1 MSLLLEGAIK
11 VSIIIITALVAAALL
26 RRRSAALRHW
36 LLSAAVVSAA
46 VAPFVGPLAP
56 RWSVSAPAALSRA
69 ARPAVPVGSAMPS
82 TAAPETAS
90 EPSVLLGGTIDPGRL
105 IGWVW
110 AAGAGLSLFVL
121 AAGFWR
127 LSMIATRSHRV
138 TDGEWAVLAA
148 DLSRAW
154 GLRRPVRLLQSD
166 HPTLLVTW
174 GFRRPTVILPAGARE
189 WSGDRIRVV
198 LLHELAHIQ
207 RGDWL
212 TQLAAECLRAVYW
225 FNPLIWM
232 AAKRLRQESEH
243 ACDDAVLGGG
253 VEAPEY
259 ATHLLDLARS
269 IRDERQSWFPA
280 PAMARPSSLERR
292 FSAMLNGNTNRSPLT
307 RPARIATTIAVVA
320 ITVLVA
326 GLGAAQTFST
336 FSGSALDPTN
346 RILPGVTVVLIN
358 TESRAKYEIQTDRM
372 GRFEFVGLPAGEYS
386 WESRLPGFAALKGV
400 VVVAGRNVQHDLA
413 LQIGSLEETISIVGK
428 ATDTEPSAARRQTT
442 VDVDGIRR
450 RILEQ
455 SVCSNDPIGGNIRPP
470 RKLVDVRPGYPV
482 HLKADSIGG
491 VVVLDARIG
500 TDGDVIESAVVQS
513 AHPDLDLSAVEAVR
527 LWQFTPTILN
537 CYPVEVKMKVTANFR
552 VEP

>member
-11 VSIIIITALVAAALL
+11 ASVIIIAALAAAALL

-36 LLSAAVVSAA
+36 LLSAAVVCAA

-56 RWSVSAPAALSRA
+56 RWNVSPPAALSRA
-69 ARPAVPVGSAMPS
+69 AQPADPIGAATSS
-82 TAAPETAS
+82 TAAPGSAS
-90 EPSVLLGGTIDPGRL
+90 ELFVLPGGVDDPGRL

-110 AAGAGLSLFVL
+110 ASGAGLSLFVL

-127 LSMIATRSHRV
+127 LSRIATRSQRV
-138 TDGEWAVLAA
+138 TEGPWAELAA

-174 GFRRPTVILPAGARE
+174 GFRRPTVILPAGAGE
-189 WSGDRIRVV
+189 WSDDRIRVV

-232 AAKRLRQESEH
+232 ASKRLRQESEH

-269 IRDERQSWFPA
+269 IRDERQPWFPV

-292 FSAMLNGNTNRSPLT
+292 FSAMLNGSTNRSPLT
-307 RPARIATTIAVVA
+307 RPARIATTMAVVA
-320 ITVLVA
+320 MTVLIA
-326 GLGAAQTFST
+326 GLGAAQTFVT
-336 FSGSALDPTN
+336 FSGSVFDPSN
-346 RILPGVTVVLIN
+346 RVLPGVRLVLTN
-358 TESRAKYEIQTDRM
+358 SQSQAKHEVQTDGT
-372 GRFEFVGLPAGEYS
+372 GRFEFVGLPPGDYT
-386 WESRLPGFAALKGV
+386 WETELMGFAKLKGTV
-400 VVVAGRNVQHDLA
+400 TVIGRDVQRDLA
-413 LQIGSLEETISIVGK
+413 LQVGSLEETITITAS
-428 ATDTEPSAARRQTT
+428 ASAASAGKPVVRVVRGASR
-442 VDVDGIRR
+442 VPREAPACAG
-450 RILEQ
+450 
-455 SVCSNDPIGGNIRPP
+455 SPGPIGGNIKAP
-470 RKLVDVRPGYPV
+470 RKLVDVRPRYPENAR
-482 HLKADSIGG
+482 LAGTGG
-491 VVVLDARIG
+491 VVVLDARID
-500 TDGDVIESAVVQS
+500 TDGTVREVQVVNTPD
-513 AHPDLDLSAVEAVR
+513 PDLGVEAVEAVR
-527 LWQFTPTILN
+527 GWEFSQTLLN
-537 CYPVEVKMKVTANFR
+537 CEPIEVRMKVTANFVIR
-552 VEP
+552 P